1 MMVDLG
7 RQPFY
12 QRLLYFSIKT
22 TDLSPPCDLQHH
34 GEMGSVDAVFGVAED
49 GHRGQRILR
58 IDHQQHGHT
67 PARLDVRLVL
77 SVLTNTARRYDL
89 RHHEQP

>member
-1 MMVDLG
+1 CEPLVMVDLG

-34 GEMGSVDAVFGVAED
+34 GEMGSVRRPQIRVGLSQIGQAVRVDRE
-49 GHRGQRILR
+49 
-58 IDHQQHGHT
+58 
-67 PARLDVRLVL
+67 RL
-77 SVLTNTARRYDL
+77 
-89 RHHEQP
+89 